1 MEDGAAVT
9 NLAIRLQELDDVELE
24 EFVELW
30 AEQRQKAYVEVLRIG
45 GAHDKARD
53 VIGFRSPS
61 RHEGD
66 WDLYQCK
73 RKTLRSK
80 LGKSEALVE
89 LAKMVF
95 HHVDGA
101 YATLPVN
108 FYFVS
113 PRGVVGTLLDL
124 FTHPSRLKQ
133 ALLDE
138 WDAVCSTKIVQGKAI
153 DLSAEIKATI
163 SGYDFARV
171 SHFTAP
177 GIVKDPAAKAALVQI
192 LKELPGEAPGGVA
205 PVQVAGEEREYLD
218 QLRVVYEQASG
229 QAFSSIDAV
238 LGDARYRDHL
248 RDQRTRYFE
257 AEAFKRFHRDN
268 TDKQLVVQ
276 FENDIYHGVVDVHRE
291 PCTLYI
297 ERLTSVMKHAS
308 NLNAAIVGRA
318 VRIPVKQGICHHL
331 ANEGRLKWTS

>member
-1 MEDGAAVT
+1 MT
-9 NLAIRLQELDDVELE
+9 SLAIRLQELDDVQLE

-30 AEQRQKAYVEVLRIG
+30 AEQRQKNYVEVLRIG

-53 VIGFRSPS
+53 VIGFWSTA

-80 LGKSEALVE
+80 LGRSEALVE

-101 YATLPVN
+101 YATLPIN

-113 PRGVVGTLLDL
+113 PRGVAGTLLDL
-124 FTHPSRLKQ
+124 LTHPTRLRQ
-133 ALLDE
+133 ALLDD
-138 WDAVCSTKIVQGKAI
+138 WDSICSTKISQGKTIELSPEIQAAI
-153 DLSAEIKATI
+153 EA
-163 SGYDFARV
+163 YDFGRV
-171 SHFTAP
+171 RQFTAP
-177 GIVKDPAAKAALVQI
+177 AIVKDPAANSALVRI
-192 LKELPGEAPGGVA
+192 LNEPPNEAPGGVA
-205 PVQVAGEEREYLD
+205 PSQLAAEEREYLD
-218 QLRVVYEQASG
+218 QLRVVYGQASG
-229 QAFSSIDAV
+229 QVFADVDAV
-238 LGDARYRDHL
+238 LADARFGDQL

-268 TDKQLVVQ
+268 TDQRLVIQ
-276 FENDIYHGVVDVHRE
+276 FQDDVYHGVVDVHRE
-291 PCTLYI
+291 PCTQYI
-297 ERLTSVMKHAS
+297 DRLTAVMKHAG
-308 NLNAAIVGRA
+308 NLNAAIVGRT
-318 VRIPVKQGICHHL
+318 VRIPVKQGVCHHL